1 MNCWK
6 SEPEARPSFNDLT
19 QQLKRMENQHKVR
32 LSGKQL
38 KKECFLFITQEKTA
52 LVALASSSIEIIPMH
67 LKLVLHLSLDP
78 PLRKLFKVLRI
89 LTWNNA
95 KL

>member
-1 MNCWK
+1 MMNCWK

-38 KKECFLFITQEKTA
+38 KKECFLFITQEKTGPSRCPSFIKRRNHSNA
-52 LVALASSSIEIIPMH
+52 LKISASFI
-67 LKLVLHLSLDP
+67 
-78 PLRKLFKVLRI
+78 
-89 LTWNNA
+89 T
-95 KL
+95 